1 MDYLSSNYSLGQ
13 ISRMS
18 PGAGA
23 LDNWP
28 IEQQRELFSL
38 LGNVDTMIG
47 VKLTEVGL
55 NQMSV

>member
-1 MDYLSSNYSLGQ
+1 
-13 ISRMS
+13 MS